1 MNFRRSS
8 TWVTRAYCDVEI
20 GLYLE
25 PVELLCPPE
34 VLLGL
39 QVLPGLPSQNALA
52 DRLVVHIAFTDEPIR
67 LQPVVELQCGADLA
81 QVEVSEG
88 PERECEPG
96 DVGVADLGLVE
107 SAEGVESWFILLL
120 YHVHGTVQEDLQ
132 LVQVLDLLR
141 DRLDAVQCVVG
152 QVEVTLGHSY
162 ERHVVDAL
170 YRRSLRLAQAY
181 HVLV

>member
-8 TWVTRAYCDVEI
+8 TWVTQAYCDVEVR
-20 GLYLE
+20 LYLE
-25 PVELLCPPE
+25 PVELLGLPE

-39 QVLPGLPSQNALA
+39 HVLPGLTGQDALA
-52 DRLVVHIAFTDEPIR
+52 DRLVVHIAFTDEPLG

-88 PERECEPG
+88 PEGECEPA

-107 SAEGVESWFILLL
+107 GAEGVEPWFILLL
-120 YHVHGTVQEDLQ
+120 YHVHCAVQEDLQ
-132 LVQVLDLLR
+132 LVQVLDLRR

-181 HVLV
+181 HVLI